1 MREIANPT
9 IFRENIHKKIS
20 NILVKNNITPH
31 PTAIN
36 LEKGIYN
43 YSIRNATQRKV
54 VKKWDNP
61 YFVIIYLNKLKTVL
75 LNLLDAQILEN
86 LKNKTILATQ
96 IPFMTH
102 QELQPKRWND
112 LIVLKEKKDKNILE
126 TKIEAASEDFIC
138 GKCGKNKTTYC
149 QAQTR
154 SADESMTTFVTCLTC
169 GNRWKF

>member
-1 MREIANPT
+1 MRAITNPDV
-9 IFRENIHKKIS
+9 FRQKVNVKIS
-20 NILVKNNITPH
+20 NILIQNDITAH
-31 PTAIN
+31 PNAIN

-43 YSIRNATQRKV
+43 YSIQDATLRKV

-61 YFVIIYLNKLKTVL
+61 YFVIIYLNKLKTIL
-75 LNLLDAQILEN
+75 LNLLDPIILQN
-86 LKNKTILATQ
+86 LQNKTITASN

-102 QELQPKRWND
+102 QELQPTRWKD
-112 LIVLKEKKDKNILE
+112 LLIIKEKKDKNILE
-126 TKIEAASEDFIC
+126 SKIEAASEDFIC

-154 SADESMTTFVTCLTC
+154 SADESMTTFVTCLSC